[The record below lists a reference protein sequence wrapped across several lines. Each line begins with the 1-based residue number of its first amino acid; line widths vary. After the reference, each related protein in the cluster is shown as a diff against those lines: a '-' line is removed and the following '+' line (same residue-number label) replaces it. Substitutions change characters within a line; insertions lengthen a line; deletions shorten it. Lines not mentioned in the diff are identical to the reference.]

1 MPPKSPGRPKGV
13 PNRLTMT
20 VKRAI
25 EATFEGTGGVE
36 AFIEWAKANPGEFY
50 KLWAK
55 LLPVDIK
62 ADIKHTGTINIVVD
76 TGVPRSPDGPLVDA
90 APKTP

>member
-1 MPPKSPGRPKGV
+1 MPPKSPGRPRGV

-50 KLWAK
+50 KLWVK

-62 ADIKHTGTINIVVD
+62 ADIKHTGSVTFIVD
-76 TGVPRSPDGPLVDA
+76 TGVPRSPDGPLVE
-90 APKTP
+90 PPNTP

>member
-1 MPPKSPGRPKGV
+1 MPPKSPGRPKGI

-25 EATFEGTGGVE
+25 EAAFDGVGGIE
-36 AFIEWAKANPGEFY
+36 AFTEWARANPGDFY

-55 LLPVDIK
+55 LLPIDLRASVSHSGSI
-62 ADIKHTGTINIVVD
+62 TIVVE
-76 TGVPRSPDGPLVDA
+76 TGVPRAPDSAMVEA
-90 APKTP
+90 A